1 MKAER
6 RHELHTN
13 TLAQFLTDLPLYLR
27 FHANK
32 ILIGVIVVC
41 LAILLIRHRIS
52 SAAQLKQ
59 QVQESLQAAEIGID
73 QLRFADQGQ
82 PDDAARASNRR
93 KLTEGLTA
101 SINQVLDNTSDST
114 EPGIRAEALLAQGDM
129 YWTLANLPTL
139 RGAAT
144 QPSLSMGKTSA
155 QYLDDAEGSY
165 MRILK
170 SYDSL
175 KVAKATALFGLAA
188 IEENRGNWVKAAEHY
203 KQISEDAGIS
213 KMFKAYAEQRITVI
227 PQIKV
232 PVFTGTF
239 SSTQPA
245 TAPST
250 APMVDAV
257 VPSTLPAT
265 MTSLETTIAPATLPA
280 TTLPQ

>member
-32 ILIGVIVVC
+32 ILIGVIVIC
-41 LAILLIRHRIS
+41 LAVLLIRHRIT
-52 SAAQLKQ
+52 SAAEAKLQT
-59 QVQESLQAAEIGID
+59 QAALQTAEVGID
-73 QLRFADQGQ
+73 QLRLADRGETT
-82 PDDAARASNRR
+82 DAGRAANRR
-93 KLTEGLTA
+93 KIVDGLTA
-101 SINQVLDNTSDST
+101 SINQVLDNTSDAT

-129 YWTLANLPTL
+129 YWTLANLP
-139 RGAAT
+139 RIPGAAT
-144 QPSLSMGKTSA
+144 QPSLSMGKTTD
-155 QYLDDAEGSY
+155 QFLDDAEASY
-165 MRILK
+165 QRILK

-188 IEENRGNWVKAAEHY
+188 IEENRGNWDKAAGYY
-203 KQISEDAGIS
+203 KQITGDASIS
-213 KMFKAYAEQRITVI
+213 RMFKDFADQRIIVI

-239 SSTQPA
+239 SSTQPS

-250 APMVDAV
+250 QTAETASPA
-257 VPSTLPAT
+257 TLPSMEAV
-265 MTSLETTIAPATLPA
+265 IAPATTQA
-280 TTLPQ
+280 TSQPQ